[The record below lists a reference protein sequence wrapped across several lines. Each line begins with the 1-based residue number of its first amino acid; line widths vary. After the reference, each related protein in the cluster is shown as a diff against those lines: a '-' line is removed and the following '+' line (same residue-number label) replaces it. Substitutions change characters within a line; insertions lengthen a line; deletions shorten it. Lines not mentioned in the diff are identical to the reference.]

1 MRKTKTR
8 PTDAGECGTDPPV
21 GVDVGRTEEPHVS
34 TDALLADARLAKRC
48 IAGEVAAW
56 DDLYTGCQDRLVASI
71 VALLG
76 GRSDDPD
83 FIDEIA
89 AQVWYALVKNDGELL
104 LRFDPARGAR
114 LVTFIQTV
122 AKDIL
127 NRHRRSE
134 RRRLDREGTASRGKS
149 KHYSAELDHANGTLT
164 EFLESLAPRDRQFF
178 TEHLLEN
185 PDEAPADE
193 SSTESPT
200 SIWQRT
206 RRLYKR
212 LLGFLN
218 PAENP
223 D

>member
-1 MRKTKTR
+1 MKTKGR
-8 PTDAGECGTDPPV
+8 PTAAGDRGTDRPA
-21 GVDVGRTEEPHVS
+21 DVGQTEDPRQLA
-34 TDALLADARLAKRC
+34 DALRADARLAERC

-56 DDLYTGCQDRLVASI
+56 DELYGACHDRLLASI

-83 FIDEIA
+83 LVDEIA
-89 AQVWYALVKNDGELL
+89 AQVWYALVKDDGELL
-104 LRFDPARGAR
+104 LRYDPARGAR
-114 LVTFIQTV
+114 LMTFIQTV

-127 NRHRRSE
+127 NRYRRSE
-134 RRRLDREGTASRGKS
+134 RRRMDREGTASRGKS
-149 KHYSAELDHANGTLT
+149 KNYSAELDRADGTLS
-164 EFLESLAPRDRQFF
+164 EFLETLPPRDRQFF
-178 TEHLLEN
+178 NEHLLDN
-185 PDEAPADE
+185 PDEGSGDE
-193 SSTESPT
+193 SSTESPA

-218 PAENP
+218 PASDP